1 MRRLRLLSVA
11 AIAAAA
17 AGCHVA
23 GEMTSSLGRGTTSVA
38 ETVGIVRKD
47 MLSNA
52 QQVIADTKINAGA
65 MTIEARADR
74 ADTTYDLD
82 QPIALSVK
90 VSKNAHVAILSVLP
104 NGSTTLLYPNR
115 KHPKADVAADTVLTV
130 PSPDDPVAIKASP
143 AGVVLFEFVASTAG
157 DSWLFHR
164 AADKESDFVDLG
176 GTTRSIAK
184 YMIDSLKVNKGPET
198 AATYLTVRV
207 SK

>member
-1 MRRLRLLSVA
+1 MRRLRLLAAA

-23 GEMTSSLGRGTTSVA
+23 GEMASSLSRGTTSVA
-38 ETVGIVRKD
+38 ENVGIVRKD
-47 MLSNA
+47 VLSNA
-52 QQVIADTKINAGA
+52 QQVIADTKINAGT

-104 NGSTTLLYPNR
+104 NGSTTLLFPNR
-115 KHPKADVAADTVLTV
+115 KHPKADIAADTVLTV
-130 PSPDDPVAIKASP
+130 PSPDDPVSIKASP
-143 AGVVLFEFVASTAG
+143 AGVVLFEFVASTSG
-157 DSWLFHR
+157 ESWLFHR
-164 AADKESDFVDLG
+164 AVDKDSDFVDLG
-176 GTTRSIAK
+176 GTTRSTAK
-184 YMIDSLKVNKGPET
+184 YMIGSLKVNKGPET

>member
-1 MRRLRLLSVA
+1 MKGICLLLAV

-17 AGCHVA
+17 TGCHVT
-23 GEMTSSLGRGTTSVA
+23 GEMASSLGRGSVIAA
-38 ETVGIVRKD
+38 EGVGIIRKD
-47 MLSNA
+47 VLSDA
-52 QQVIADTKINAGA
+52 QQAIADTKINAGE
-65 MTIEARADR
+65 MTIAAHADR

-104 NGSTTLLYPNR
+104 SGTTILLFPNR

-130 PSPDDPVAIKASP
+130 PGPDDPVSIKASP
-143 AGVVLFEFVASTAG
+143 SGVLLFEFIASTAG
-157 DSWLFHR
+157 DSWLYHR
-164 AADKESDFVDLG
+164 APDKDSDFAAIG
-176 GTTRSIAK
+176 ATTRSIAK
-184 YMIDSLKVNKGPET
+184 YIVESLKVNKGPET